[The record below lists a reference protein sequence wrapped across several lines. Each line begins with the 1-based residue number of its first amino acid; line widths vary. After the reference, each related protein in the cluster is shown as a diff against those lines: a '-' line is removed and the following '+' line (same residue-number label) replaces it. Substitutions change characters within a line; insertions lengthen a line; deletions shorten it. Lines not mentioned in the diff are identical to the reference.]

1 MKKVIWS
8 FGSNDLC
15 FEVEDRLSRFGT
27 GLDAAVGAWME
38 GSNPMLEPA

>member
-15 FEVEDRLSRFGT
+15 FEGGDRLSRFGT
-27 GLDAAVGAWME
+27 GLDARRGRMDGRIQPHA
-38 GSNPMLEPA
+38 